1 MQDEAI
7 KAYKE
12 KLTVLKELMSV
23 ILLDEAAQCSIKVTI
38 KRKAGSSKSIVHTDE
53 DGSLIIDDPES
64 DESNDA
70 YEEAKR
76 RAMNRV
82 QAWGF
87 TSPTFSRIIN
97 IEKAITKKA
106 NHDSGQFI
114 ISEEQCFELLQRIM
128 STTHAEY
135 RILCRQLAKELN
147 EEAERRIL

>member
-12 KLTVLKELMSV
+12 KLTALKELMSV

-38 KRKAGSSKSIVHTDE
+38 KRKDGSSKSIVHTDE

-76 RAMNRV
+76 RVMNY
-82 QAWGF
+82 WGF
-87 TSPTFSRIIN
+87 TSPKFSQIIN
-97 IEKAITKKA
+97 TEKAITKKA
-106 NHDSGQFI
+106 NHDSGHFI